1 MALTAGMVGGIIQ
14 GVGGLAQMASGIFG
28 KRKRQRELENML
40 AQRPQYQIP
49 QELSDQLEEARNRK
63 DARIAGSQQLTEN
76 IMTSGQNQLAN
87 AQRSSGSVEQQLA
100 LGSATMGNVE
110 NALFK
115 QSQNEQAQRNINLQN
130 YLQASTNMAQAKDQ
144 AFKLNELDPFN
155 QRVQGTM
162 ALNQMSREM
171 TFGGLNQLG
180 AGLANAGASGVYAG
194 QGGFFGDGTPS

>member
-28 KRKRQRELENML
+28 KRKRQKELDAL
-40 AQRPQYQIP
+40 LSKRPQYQIP
-49 QELSDQLEEARNRK
+49 QELKDQLAEARNRK

-76 IMTSGQNQLAN
+76 IMTGGQNQLAN
-87 AQRSSGSVEQQLA
+87 VQRSSGSVEQQLA
-100 LGSATMGNVE
+100 LGSSTLGGVE
-110 NALFK
+110 NALIK
-115 QSQNEQAQRNINLQN
+115 QDQNEQAQRNINLQN
-130 YLQASTNMAQAKDQ
+130 YLQASTNMAGAKDQ

-155 QRVQGTM
+155 QMVQGRM

-180 AGLANAGASGVYAG
+180 AGLTNAGTSGVYAG
-194 QGGFFGDGTPS
+194 QGGFFGDGS

>member
-1 MALTAGMVGGIIQ
+1 MALTAGMVGGILQ

-100 LGSATMGNVE
+100 LGSATMGNIE

-115 QSQNEQAQRNINLQN
+115 QDQNEQAQRNVNMQN
-130 YLQASTNMAQAKDQ
+130 Y
-144 AFKLNELDPFN
+144 
-155 QRVQGTM
+155 
-162 ALNQMSREM
+162 
-171 TFGGLNQLG
+171 
-180 AGLANAGASGVYAG
+180 
-194 QGGFFGDGTPS
+194 

>member
-100 LGSATMGNVE
+100 LGSATMGNIE

-115 QSQNEQAQRNINLQN
+115 QDQNEQAQRNVNMQN

-162 ALNQMSREM
+162 ALNQMAREM
-171 TFGGLNQLG
+171 TFGGLNQMG
-180 AGLANAGASGVYAG
+180 AGLVSAGTAGVKAG
-194 QGGFFGDGTPS
+194 NKGFFGEV

>member
-162 ALNQMSREM
+162 ALNQMAREM
-171 TFGGLNQLG
+171 TFGGLNQMG
-180 AGLANAGASGVYAG
+180 AGLVSAGTAG
-194 QGGFFGDGTPS
+194 IKAGNKGFFGEQ

>member
-1 MALTAGMVGGIIQ
+1 MALTAGMVGGILQ

-100 LGSATMGNVE
+100 LGSATMGNIE

-115 QSQNEQAQRNINLQN
+115 QDQNEQAQRNVNMQN

-162 ALNQMSREM
+162 ALNQMAREM
-171 TFGGLNQLG
+171 TFGGLNQMG
-180 AGLANAGASGVYAG
+180 AGLVSAGTAG
-194 QGGFFGDGTPS
+194 IKAGNKGFFGEQ

>member
-100 LGSATMGNVE
+100 LGSATMGNIE

-115 QSQNEQAQRNINLQN
+115 QDQNEQAQRNVNMQN

-162 ALNQMSREM
+162 ALNQMAREM
-171 TFGGLNQLG
+171 TFGGLNQMG
-180 AGLANAGASGVYAG
+180 AGLVSAGTAGVKAG
-194 QGGFFGDGTPS
+194 NKGFFGEQ